1 MNMSLMNIKN
11 ITVLGSGVM
20 GHGIA
25 QVSAMAGYN
34 VALRDID
41 QKFLDK
47 AMGKIIWSLNKLVEK
62 NKITKQE
69 SEKIIGRIKTY
80 VDLRESLNDSDLVI
94 EAVPEDMNLKKKIYA
109 ELDKLAPSNTVFASN
124 TSTLPIT
131 ELSEVT
137 TRSSTFIGI
146 HFFNPVHKMK
156 LVEIVKG
163 DNTSDET
170 VGKAVE
176 FTKRIGKLPVV
187 VKDSPGFL
195 VNRILM
201 PYLIE
206 AVYLSSI
213 GIEVDRVDKLLRDF
227 GMPMGP
233 FRLIDEVGGDVC
245 QHVADDLLARLDTKF
260 PNSNALRKMI
270 ENGDFGKKT
279 GKGFYVYKNGRSNGV
294 NAKYKRELK
303 QLPFSDEEIIDR
315 LVLIMV
321 NEAVRCLQEEIVGSP
336 RDIDFGMIMGT
347 GWAPF
352 RGGPMRYLDSEGA
365 LNIFNRLKGLEKKHK
380 YFKPCELL
388 SEYSNNDK
396 KFYEET

>member
-146 HFFNPVHKMK
+146 HQP
-156 LVEIVKG
+156 
-163 DNTSDET
+163 
-170 VGKAVE
+170 
-176 FTKRIGKLPVV
+176 R
-187 VKDSPGFL
+187 
-195 VNRILM
+195 
-201 PYLIE
+201 
-206 AVYLSSI
+206 
-213 GIEVDRVDKLLRDF
+213 
-227 GMPMGP
+227 
-233 FRLIDEVGGDVC
+233 
-245 QHVADDLLARLDTKF
+245 
-260 PNSNALRKMI
+260 
-270 ENGDFGKKT
+270 
-279 GKGFYVYKNGRSNGV
+279 
-294 NAKYKRELK
+294 
-303 QLPFSDEEIIDR
+303 
-315 LVLIMV
+315 
-321 NEAVRCLQEEIVGSP
+321 GSP
-336 RDIDFGMIMGT
+336 
-347 GWAPF
+347 WATE
-352 RGGPMRYLDSEGA
+352 PMV
-365 LNIFNRLKGLEKKHK
+365 H
-380 YFKPCELL
+380 
-388 SEYSNNDK
+388 
-396 KFYEET
+396 

>member
-146 HFFNPVHKMK
+146 HFFNPPQLMP
-156 LVEIVKG
+156 LVEVIPGAQTSNSLIDTTMRYVK
-163 DNTSDET
+163 S
-170 VGKAVE
+170 
-176 FTKRIGKLPVV
+176 IGKEPVLCN
-187 VKDSPGFL
+187 KDVAGFI
-195 VNRILM
+195 VNRIFIPLVH
-201 PYLIE
+201 E
-206 AVYLSSI
+206 AIWSLERDHVKMTEI
-213 GIEVDRVDKLLRDF
+213 DAAVKFKLGF
-227 GMPMGP
+227 PMGILELADYAGIDVIHKATQEMYSRDKGVINP
-233 FRLIDEVGGDVC
+233 HPILAKLFKEGNYGQKSGRGFYEYENSAYERISLTAEEAERYNPLRLLGVAVNNACWLITNRVSNMEDIDR
-245 QHVADDLLARLDTKF
+245 ATKF
-260 PNSNALRKMI
+260 GLGLKVGLFPTAEK
-270 ENGDFGKKT
+270 FGFVKI
-279 GKGFYVYKNGRSNGV
+279 VD
-294 NAKYKRELK
+294 ELK
-303 QLPFSDEEIIDR
+303 R
-315 LVLIMV
+315 
-321 NEAVRCLQEEIVGSP
+321 AVKIYG
-336 RDIDFGMIMGT
+336 
-347 GWAPF
+347 
-352 RGGPMRYLDSEGA
+352 
-365 LNIFNRLKGLEKKHK
+365 N
-380 YFKPCELL
+380 
-388 SEYSNNDK
+388 
-396 KFYEET
+396 FYEPDATLLKLVQ

>member
-1 MNMSLMNIKN
+1 MSLMNIKN

-146 HFFNPVHKMK
+146 HFFNPPQLMP
-156 LVEIVKG
+156 LVEVIPGAQTSNSLIDTTMRYVK
-163 DNTSDET
+163 S
-170 VGKAVE
+170 
-176 FTKRIGKLPVV
+176 IGKEPVLCN
-187 VKDSPGFL
+187 KDVAGFI
-195 VNRILM
+195 VNRIFIPLVH
-201 PYLIE
+201 E
-206 AVYLSSI
+206 AIWSLERDHVKMTEI
-213 GIEVDRVDKLLRDF
+213 DAAVKFKLGF
-227 GMPMGP
+227 PMGILELADYAGIDVIHKATQEMYSRDKGVINP
-233 FRLIDEVGGDVC
+233 HPILAKLFKEGNYGQKSGRGFYEYENSAYERISLTAEEAERYNPLRLLGVAVNNACWLITNRVSNMEDIDR
-245 QHVADDLLARLDTKF
+245 ATKF
-260 PNSNALRKMI
+260 GLGLKVGLFPTAEK
-270 ENGDFGKKT
+270 FGFVKI
-279 GKGFYVYKNGRSNGV
+279 VD
-294 NAKYKRELK
+294 ELK
-303 QLPFSDEEIIDR
+303 R
-315 LVLIMV
+315 
-321 NEAVRCLQEEIVGSP
+321 AVKIYG
-336 RDIDFGMIMGT
+336 
-347 GWAPF
+347 
-352 RGGPMRYLDSEGA
+352 
-365 LNIFNRLKGLEKKHK
+365 N
-380 YFKPCELL
+380 
-388 SEYSNNDK
+388 
-396 KFYEET
+396 FYEPDATLLKLVQ